1 MDKLQLILE
10 LCGLVEK
17 QAAIIRDMA
26 LRLSERDDVDLAE
39 RTAAAQ
45 EEYAALIG
53 TPAAPVQLL
62 QQGET
67 KT

>member
-1 MDKLQLILE
+1 MEKLQLILE
-10 LCGLVEK
+10 LCGLVET
-17 QAAIIRDMA
+17 QASIIRDMA

-45 EEYAALIG
+45 EKYAELTG